1 MSTPALPL
9 AAEDPPELFPAEL
22 SPAALSPAEDQERLA
37 LREGLR
43 LRRSVDHFARAWYG
57 AIASLILTGVSL
69 KLFYDHRGFVWNGA
83 LVSCFA
89 LLGWIFAVTFL
100 IRSRRLAR
108 HERTMLER
116 LLDLERRAP
125 PPPELF

>member
-1 MSTPALPL
+1 MFPRPMSLHAIPL
-9 AAEDPPELFPAEL
+9 APEEPPEEPAGL
-22 SPAALSPAEDQERLA
+22 SPPEEQERLS

-57 AIASLILTGVSL
+57 AIGSLILTGVAV
-69 KLFYDHRGFVWNGA
+69 KLFYDHGGFVWTGA
-83 LVSCFA
+83 LASGLTLLAWVFA
-89 LLGWIFAVTFL
+89 FTSL
-100 IRSRRLAR
+100 IGSRRVAR
-108 HERTMLER
+108 HERTRLKR

>member
-1 MSTPALPL
+1 MSTSALPL
-9 AAEDPPELFPAEL
+9 AVEDPLEL
-22 SPAALSPAEDQERLA
+22 SPAALSPAEDQERLS
-37 LREGLR
+37 LRERLR

-57 AIASLILTGVSL
+57 AIASLILTGVAV
-69 KLFYDHRGFVWNGA
+69 KLFYDHGGFVWTGA
-83 LVSCFA
+83 LASGVA
-89 LLGWIFAVTFL
+89 LLGWVFAVTFL
-100 IRSRRLAR
+100 IRSRRVAR